1 MDNTKTLY
9 HLKNISD
16 AILPYFRYYAG
27 LYKIQS
33 GSKGDLITIPVK
45 DGSGS
50 LDRYFIN
57 QLISNGWYFR
67 YNALLSEIYLI
78 YFKQYPKYIITADN
92 QYIGTFQRLEYGDS
106 ALPVYRFPGGDRIA
120 DDWELFTGSDDRNE
134 LLKRVKEA

>member
-1 MDNTKTLY
+1 MDNIKELY
-9 HLKNISD
+9 HLKKISE
-16 AILPYFRYYAG
+16 AILPYFRYYASQ
-27 LYKIQS
+27 YKLES
-33 GSKGDLITIPVK
+33 GSKGDRIIIPVK

-57 QLISNGWYFR
+57 QLIENGWYYR

-92 QYIGTFQRLEYGDS
+92 QFIGTFQYLDFGEF
-106 ALPVYRFPGGDRIA
+106 PVYRFPGGDRIA